1 MRFEVIWKNEGVN
14 LFDID
19 NPLLE
24 ILAYGLLIPVVLA
37 WGLFVLGMLAGGLIG
52 LKEVLFSG
60 KSDDLFRQHEN
71 NKKYESLVT
80 LDSNASE

>member
-1 MRFEVIWKNEGVN
+1 M
-14 LFDID
+14 FDID

-24 ILAYGLLIPVVLA
+24 ILAYGLLIPVALA

-52 LKEVLFSG
+52 LKEVLGELFSE
-60 KSDDLFRQHEN
+60 KSDGLIRQHEN